1 MNGNSKLIVNFMAM
15 EKAIVTGL
23 LAFGMSGKVF
33 HAPFVD
39 AHPGFKFH
47 AVLERNQKKAADD
60 YPGVKSYDNFEELIS
75 DPEIELVIVNTPN
88 FTHADYTRKCL
99 LAGKHVLV
107 EKPFTPTSAEAK
119 ELFELARTVGKKIF
133 IYHNRRWD
141 SDCTSIQKVV
151 ESGQLGQINEV
162 IYRYDRYRKAIG
174 PKTFKEEPQPASGL
188 MYDLGPHLLDQAISL
203 FGKPKSFYKVLGKH
217 RENTKVDDYFMIHL
231 AYPNDLNV
239 FLTSSLL
246 AADPQKAFV
255 LHGSAGSFV
264 KGRSDVQEEQLLK
277 GMKLSNPVYGI
288 EPPESKGRLTIMD
301 EQAVPQVTYVDSENG
316 NYIGLFEAVYQAI
329 VHNIDYPITE
339 EQIITQL
346 EILEA

>member
-1 MNGNSKLIVNFMAM
+1 M

-33 HAPFVD
+33 HAPFID

-47 AVLERNQKKAADD
+47 SVLERNQKNAVQE
-60 YPGVKSYDNFEELIS
+60 YPGVKSYDNFDELIS

-88 FTHADYTRKCL
+88 FTHVDYTRRCL
-99 LAGKHVLV
+99 QAGKHVLV

-119 ELFELARTVGKKIF
+119 ELFDLARSVGKKIF

-162 IYRYDRYRKAIG
+162 HYRYDRYRKAIG
-174 PKTFKEEPQPASGL
+174 PKTFKEEPNPASGL
-188 MYDLGPHLLDQAISL
+188 LYDLGPHLLDQAISL
-203 FGKPKSFYKVLGKH
+203 FGKPSSFYKVLGKH

-231 AYPNDLNV
+231 AYPNDLNI

-246 AADPQKAFV
+246 VADPQKAFV

-288 EPPESKGRLTIMD
+288 EPAESKGRLTIID
-301 EQAVPQVTYVDSENG
+301 DQGNPQVSYVDSEDG

-329 VHNIDYPITE
+329 VNDVPYPVTE
-339 EQIITQL
+339 DQIITQL